1 MSTNVPKD
9 TKDEGKVQTFQEEKL
24 KIVRRIIE
32 SIKGFNHNVKELE
45 LKKNIEIEI
54 EKEFLTKYLESESE
68 EEEEEF
74 EDDGEEL
81 DEDKI
86 L

>member
-1 MSTNVPKD
+1 M
-9 TKDEGKVQTFQEEKL
+9 
-24 KIVRRIIE
+24 
-32 SIKGFNHNVKELE
+32 E

-68 EEEEEF
+68 EEDDF

-86 L
+86 LQTIEDVDNSWGENLGLFYLKNK

>member
-1 MSTNVPKD
+1 MSTNVAKD

-68 EEEEEF
+68 EEDDF